1 MSQLFVWV
9 KFSGFFFSD
18 NSLVRFRNKEHLVI
32 EENIIVWLEI
42 RVLVGDV
49 PTSCHAHI
57 VRIMMKRLKKR
68 RFEEDYLCG

>member
-1 MSQLFVWV
+1 M
-9 KFSGFFFSD
+9 
-18 NSLVRFRNKEHLVI
+18 
-32 EENIIVWLEI
+32 VWLEI

-68 RFEEDYLCG
+68 WFEEDYLCG